1 MPCLP
6 NARLDFLKRYN
17 GLLGKIVVT
26 NVSKAFT
33 IRHNRSN
40 SLKSKFVGM
49 FHKRYREQEEILWAL
64 KNVSLN
70 IAPSQTFGLVG
81 RNGSGK
87 STLLRV
93 IAGIY
98 QPTSGKVTLPAGAR
112 VGSMIDL
119 GVGFNVE
126 LTGREN
132 IFLSASMYGLQGK
145 EIEAIYPAVVE
156 FAELEAFMDVPIKN
170 YSSGMQA
177 RLGFGLAVNLN
188 PDVLLVD
195 EIFAVGD
202 EAFKDKCAERM
213 TQFRTAGK
221 TIVMVSHDPGTIM
234 NFCDRVCLLDHGI
247 VLFTGDADEAF
258 ERYHA
263 MLRH

>member
-1 MPCLP
+1 MS
-6 NARLDFLKRYN
+6 
-17 GLLGKIVVT
+17 GEIVVT

-33 IRHNRSN
+33 IRHNRVD
-40 SLKSKFVGM
+40 SLKSKFVGL
-49 FHKRYREQEEILWAL
+49 FHKRYREQHEILWAL
-64 KNVSLN
+64 KNVSLK
-70 IAPSQTFGLVG
+70 IAPSQTLGLIG

-87 STLLRV
+87 STLLRI

-98 QPTSGKVTLPAGAR
+98 QPTSGEVTLPAGAR
-112 VGSMIDL
+112 VGSMIEL

-132 IFLSASMYGLQGK
+132 IFLSASMYGLQRD
-145 EIEAIYPAVVE
+145 EIETIYPAVVE
-156 FAELEAFMDVPIKN
+156 FAELETFMDVPIKN
-170 YSSGMQA
+170 YSSGMLA

-213 TQFRTAGK
+213 IQFRTAGK
-221 TIVMVSHDPGTIM
+221 TIVMVSHDSNTIK
-234 NFCDRVCLLDHGI
+234 NFCDRVCLLDRGV

-258 ERYHA
+258 ETYHA
-263 MLRH
+263 VLHQ

>member
-1 MPCLP
+1 M
-6 NARLDFLKRYN
+6 
-17 GLLGKIVVT
+17 VT

-33 IRHNRSN
+33 IRHNRVN

-49 FHKRYREQEEILWAL
+49 FHKRYREKKEILWAL

-70 IAPSQTFGLVG
+70 IAPSQTLGLVG

-98 QPTSGKVTLPAGAR
+98 QPTSGNVTLPAGAR
-112 VGSMIDL
+112 VGSMIEL
-119 GVGFNVE
+119 GVGFNLE

-132 IFLSASMYGLQGK
+132 IFLSASMYGLRGE

-156 FAELEAFMDVPIKN
+156 FAELEAFIDVPIKN

-202 EAFKDKCAERM
+202 EAFKDKCEERM

-221 TIVMVSHDPGTIM
+221 TIVMVSHDPGIIE
-234 NFCDRVCLLDHGI
+234 NFCDRVCLLDHGM
-247 VLFTGDADEAF
+247 VLFTGDADEAL

-263 MLRH
+263 VLRH